1 MRTHGD
7 PMRGVTLKAEPNR
20 DGPPTAR
27 RWVGMVLAL
36 AITASALAQALMFP
50 AAALPL
56 TALLVAALAAV
67 IHRPA
72 WALVILPAAMPVLDL
87 APLSGR
93 LLWDEFDLLQ
103 LAVLPVVWL
112 RTRCPAGAM
121 RSQTPVLL
129 KLSVALLAAS
139 LAVSMLRGGWP
150 WPWPDANSLVSQHDP
165 YNALRIG
172 KGALWA
178 LALILLM
185 RRLPEDEDACQRLLG
200 GGLCLGLALTV
211 GVVLWE
217 RAAFVGL
224 VDFEADYRVTG
235 PFSAMNTGGATIE
248 CFLAVGAAI
257 AMAAFLQWRQP
268 WARAGMA
275 LLLVLTS
282 YAVMVTY
289 SRNGYAALLAV
300 VLVMALAVL
309 RQKAPSTRRWLAAA
323 AMVLAMLAAAV
334 PVLLGGFAQQRLAQ
348 SAQDYAVRLAH
359 WRDALAL
366 RDGDLLTA
374 VFGAGLGRFPA
385 FHLWRS
391 TEPVHAGVFKVDHDE
406 SGPLLRLGAGAAVY
420 VEQVVDVG
428 PGQRLLLSLDQRSL
442 GGARLGVA
450 LCEKWLL
457 TSAQCARVESTG
469 SSAAGERRRDQWRLD
484 TTGWA
489 PAPLGLARPV
499 KLALFRGAGEG
510 AIEVAKVQLA
520 TEDGRQLL
528 VNGDFQQGLDHW
540 FYSTDVDPPWHIHSL
555 PVTVLFDQGWL
566 GVLAWSSLLVLALR
580 GAARR
585 AWRGDLVAVGVL
597 AALVAFCV
605 SGLVNSLI
613 DTPRMLWLWCLLL
626 WLGAATRRADGARRP

>member
-1 MRTHGD
+1 M
-7 PMRGVTLKAEPNR
+7 A
-20 DGPPTAR
+20 
-27 RWVGMVLAL
+27 LAL
-36 AITASALAQALMFP
+36 AIMASALVQSLVFP
-50 AAALPL
+50 AASLPL
-56 TALLVAALAAV
+56 TALLAAASAAV
-67 IHRPA
+67 ACRPA

-103 LAVLPVVWL
+103 LALLPVVWL
-112 RTRCPAGAM
+112 RTRHPAGAI

-129 KLSVALLAAS
+129 KLSAAMVVAS
-139 LAVSMLRGGWP
+139 LAVSVLRGGWP
-150 WPWPDANSLVSQHDP
+150 WPWPDANSLFSQHDP

-178 LALILLM
+178 LALVLLM
-185 RRLPEDEDACQRLLG
+185 RRLPEDDGACLRLLG
-200 GGLCLGLALTV
+200 GGLCLGLALTL

-248 CFLAVGAAI
+248 CFLAVGAAV
-257 AMAAFLQWRQP
+257 AMAAFLQLRQR
-268 WARAGMA
+268 WARSGMA

-289 SRNGYAALLAV
+289 SRNGYFALLAV

-309 RQKAPSTRRWLAAA
+309 RQKAPSARRSLAAA
-323 AMVLAMLAAAV
+323 AMVLAMLAAAA
-334 PVLLGGFAQQRLAQ
+334 PVLRGGFAQQRLAQ
-348 SAQDYAVRLAH
+348 TAQDYAVRLAH

-366 RDGDLLTA
+366 RDADLFTA

-385 FHLWRS
+385 LHLWRS
-391 TEPVHAGVFKVDHDE
+391 AEPVHAGVFSVDHDG

-420 VEQVVDVG
+420 VEQVVEVG
-428 PGQRLLLSLDQRSL
+428 PGQRLVLSLDQRAPA
-442 GGARLGVA
+442 GARLGVA

-457 TSAQCARVESTG
+457 TSARCARVEFSQASVG
-469 SSAAGERRRDQWRLD
+469 AGWRRDQWRLD

-489 PAPLGLARPV
+489 PAPPGLGRPV
-499 KLALFRGAGEG
+499 KLALFSGGREG
-510 AIEVAKVQLA
+510 AIEIAKLQLA

-528 VNGDFQQGLDHW
+528 VNGGFQHGLDHW

-566 GVLAWSSLLVLALR
+566 GVLAWSSALLLALR
-580 GAARR
+580 GAALR
-585 AWRGDLVAVGVL
+585 AWRGDLAAVGVL
-597 AALVAFCV
+597 AALVAFSV

-626 WLGAATRRADGARRP
+626 WLGAATCRADAVRPP

>member
-1 MRTHGD
+1 
-7 PMRGVTLKAEPNR
+7 
-20 DGPPTAR
+20 
-27 RWVGMVLAL
+27 MVLAL

-56 TALLVAALAAV
+56 TALLAAASAAV
-67 IHRPA
+67 AYRPA

-87 APLSGR
+87 APFSGR

-103 LAVLPVVWL
+103 LALLSMLWL
-112 RTRCPAGAM
+112 RTCHPAGAVRPKM
-121 RSQTPVLL
+121 PVVLRL
-129 KLSVALLAAS
+129 PVALLSAS
-139 LAVSMLRGGWP
+139 LAVSVLSGGWP

-178 LALILLM
+178 LALAVLM
-185 RRLPEDEDACQRLLG
+185 RRLPQDDAACQRLLG
-200 GGLCLGLALTV
+200 GGLCLGLAMTV

-217 RAAFVGL
+217 RAAFVGV

-248 CFLAVGAAI
+248 CFLAVGAAV
-257 AMAAFLQWRQP
+257 AMAAFLQWRQR

-282 YAVMVTY
+282 YAMMVTY

-300 VLVMALAVL
+300 VLVMALAVV
-309 RQKAPSTRRWLAAA
+309 RQKSPSTRRWLAAA
-323 AMVLAMLAAAV
+323 ALVLAMLGAAV

-348 SAQDYAVRLAH
+348 TAQDYAVRLAH

-366 RDGDLLTA
+366 RDGDLFTT

-391 TEPVHAGVFKVDHDE
+391 AEPVRAGVFKLDHDA

-428 PGQRLLLSLDQRSL
+428 PGQRLMLSLDQRSP

-457 TSAQCARVESTG
+457 TSAQCARVDVAG
-469 SSAAGERRRDQWRLD
+469 SSTAGGWRRDQWRLD
-484 TTGWA
+484 TTHWA
-489 PAPLGLARPV
+489 PAPPGLARPV
-499 KLALFRGAGEG
+499 KLALFRAAGEG
-510 AIEVAKVQLA
+510 AIELARVQLA
-520 TEDGRQLL
+520 TGDGRQLL
-528 VNGDFQQGLDHW
+528 VNGDFQQGLDRW

-566 GVLAWSSLLVLALR
+566 GLLAWSSLLVLALR
-580 GAARR
+580 GAALR
-585 AWRGDLVAVGVL
+585 AWRGDLAAVGVL
-597 AALVAFCV
+597 AALVAFSV

-626 WLGAATRRADGARRP
+626 WLGAAPVGAPPPRRGIEPGRSP